1 MFKVLGIE
9 GRYNVGKREVKVR
22 VGVAIQVLDW
32 RNMGGALNSMRF

>member
-9 GRYNVGKREVKVR
+9 GRYRGKREVKVR
-22 VGVAIQVLDW
+22 VGVALQVLGW